1 MQAVAE
7 VEYVLQAKFSHRICK
22 SVIEMTNAT
31 IADVE
36 NQVSDVFLDK
46 CRLLVANRTKI
57 ACALPM
63 GVMLKYC

>member
-36 NQVSDVFLDK
+36 HQVSDAFVDK
-46 CRLLVANRTKI
+46 CRLLVADRAKI
-57 ACALPM
+57 DDALPTD
-63 GVMLKYC
+63 VMLK